1 MAIQSLFGPSPA
13 QVMEQRRK
21 EQEQEILQQG
31 REFGVFAPLYQAG
44 LRFGEQGRQSL
55 QGLFPGQQDAAL
67 QEATAVQSVLAKY
80 ADQDQSNPEILSQI
94 GRELLPIAPNAGFR
108 ALSLAK
114 ELTAKSGDTKV
125 LPPGA
130 VLVDAQGN
138 IIAEG
143 KATKSE
149 LEGGAVSVKTSPEW
163 TRYQELL
170 SLGTPEREARS
181 IAYKTNATDFR
192 RDLETSRRI
201 EKVEKQEQKREATV
215 ATIDNVMTTVDKAL
229 SQVGTFTA
237 GAIGTPL
244 SFLPGTSA
252 KDLDANLTT
261 IKANLGF
268 DRLQQMRDASPTG
281 GALGQVAVQELV
293 ALQSTI
299 GSLDNQQSPKQ
310 LRQNLQKVKYH
321 YTRWRD
327 AVTKARGQQTIGTAA
342 EPPVGVDPAV
352 WGVMTPEER
361 SLWQN

>member
-1 MAIQSLFGPSPA
+1 M
-13 QVMEQRRK
+13 
-21 EQEQEILQQG
+21 
-31 REFGVFAPLYQAG
+31 
-44 LRFGEQGRQSL
+44 
-55 QGLFPGQQDAAL
+55 
-67 QEATAVQSVLAKY
+67 
-80 ADQDQSNPEILSQI
+80 
-94 GRELLPIAPNAGFR
+94 
-108 ALSLAK
+108 
-114 ELTAKSGDTKV
+114 
-125 LPPGA
+125 
-130 VLVDAQGN
+130 
-138 IIAEG
+138 
-143 KATKSE
+143 
-149 LEGGAVSVKTSPEW
+149 SVKTSPEW

-192 RDLETSRRI
+192 RDLEVSKRM

-215 ATIDNVMTTVDKAL
+215 ATIDNVMNTVDKAL
-229 SQVGTFTA
+229 GQVNTFTA

-327 AVTKARGQQTIGTAA
+327 AVNKAKGQQTIGTAA

>member
-1 MAIQSLFGPSPA
+1 MGVSA
-13 QVMEQRRK
+13 QN
-21 EQEQEILQQG
+21 ILQSDPEYLRRQIAQQEMQRLNPRGTAAGAIGSILGRGAGNLASGRGFFDVSDPALKRVSEVQG
-31 REFGVFAPLYQAG
+31 IMQGVQFDPDNPQQYYKDLASQLSSAGFADLAPL
-44 LRFGEQGRQSL
+44 
-55 QGLFPGQQDAAL
+55 AAA
-67 QEATAVQSVLAKY
+67 EAAK
-80 ADQDQSNPEILSQI
+80 
-94 GRELLPIAPNAGFR
+94 F
-108 ALSLAK
+108 
-114 ELTAKSGDTKV
+114 TAKAGETKV

-192 RDLETSRRI
+192 RDLETSKRL
-201 EKVEKQEQKREATV
+201 EKVEKQEQKRETTV
-215 ATIDNVMTTVDKAL
+215 ATIDNVMNTVDKAL
-229 SQVGTFTA
+229 GQVNAFTA
-237 GAIGTPL
+237 GAVGTPL

-327 AVTKARGQQTIGTAA
+327 AVNKAKGQQTIGTAA